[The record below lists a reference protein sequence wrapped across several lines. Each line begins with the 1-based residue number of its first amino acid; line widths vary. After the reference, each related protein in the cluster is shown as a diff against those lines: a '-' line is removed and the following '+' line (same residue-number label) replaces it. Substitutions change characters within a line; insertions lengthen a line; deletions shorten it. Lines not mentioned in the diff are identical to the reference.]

1 MTDLLEHTLDKTGRL
16 DDETIRVVESV
27 LCDTH
32 PPINPAVLLLAMRNW
47 YLEYGN
53 GPVLRAL
60 TDWLIQIVGYSA
72 DIVGTYKLGQTEFT
86 EKTAL
91 TAESNPCGAV
101 HAG

>member
-1 MTDLLEHTLDKTGRL
+1 MAEVAEAKAVKLE
-16 DDETIRVVESV
+16 DETIKVIWTV
-27 LCDTH
+27 LFKDY
-32 PPINPAVLLLAMRNW
+32 PPTNPAVVLKAMRNW

-60 TDWLIQIVGYSA
+60 TDWLTQIVGYSA

>member
-1 MTDLLEHTLDKTGRL
+1 MAEVAEAKAVKLE
-16 DDETIRVVESV
+16 DETIKVIWTV
-27 LCDTH
+27 LFKDY
-32 PPINPAVLLLAMRNW
+32 PPTNPAVVLKAMRNW

>member
-1 MTDLLEHTLDKTGRL
+1 MAEVAEAKAVKLE
-16 DDETIRVVESV
+16 DETIKVIWTV
-27 LCDTH
+27 LFKDY
-32 PPINPAVLLLAMRNW
+32 PPTNPAVVLKAMRDW
-47 YLEYGN
+47 YLEHGN

-60 TDWLIQIVGYSA
+60 TDWLTQIVGYSA